1 MYSAKKC
8 LYEKTGRNG
17 VKQPTMFLNGHFSPN
32 VVNHY
37 LISLP
42 EDQLRTVVHIICI
55 RVGKKKKTQHKK

>member
-1 MYSAKKC
+1 MKRQ
-8 LYEKTGRNG
+8 LGRNG

-55 RVGKKKKTQHKK
+55 GVGGGEEKKEKKKNTQT